1 MSDSSTTR
9 RRGVRTLG
17 LLAATSVLAAGVPS
31 LASAED
37 GTTVLRSQAQ
47 IVKPQI
53 VGGSQIQVARAP
65 WQVLIEVRTAL
76 PGGGTAIGLCG
87 GSLVDA
93 SHVVTAAHCT
103 YDDDNQPKND
113 VTDYTVYAG
122 LSDRS
127 DLPAGEPGDIVQ
139 PRTGPQIASVTRHP
153 GYVSPGDRGTVAQF
167 VNDVAVIT
175 LATPFDTTT
184 NPGTTRPIALPAAGP
199 NPGAGTNVFVS
210 GFGLQ
215 ADGTGNP
222 SATANGHL
230 YGLDT
235 ALVDAASG
243 DAAGPYNALYL
254 VTQSANGSTCSGD
267 SGGGLVQ
274 GETLVGVVS
283 SGARCGAGEA
293 GNFTALT
300 AGENLT
306 FVRNVVSGQSN
317 PIPRAPIGGSEIT
330 VRAPSSPQ
338 VGDQFVCTPG
348 GWANDPSFT
357 YAFSDTVSGALLQNG
372 PSGTYTATAGDVG
385 RRVSCRVTAVTAGGV
400 GVSLPTQPAP
410 AIRALPVAAPKPTP
424 KPKPKPKPDPARL
437 RAAMVS
443 GSSKVKQGS
452 RVAFRITVRNTGD
465 VAAKS
470 VRTCVRV
477 NSRFS
482 VVSRGGAK
490 LTGGRLCWTTSS
502 LKRST
507 TKRFSLRADRDAKV
521 GRVATT
527 VSVTAPSV
535 RSASA
540 RRVVTI
546 ARRPTATSPGG
557 VTG

>member
-1 MSDSSTTR
+1 MSNSSTTR

-17 LLAATSVLAAGVPS
+17 LLAATSALAAGVPS
-31 LASAED
+31 LASAAD

-53 VGGSQIQVARAP
+53 VGGSQIQVTRAP
-65 WQVLIEVRTAL
+65 WQVLIEVRTPR
-76 PGGGTAIGLCG
+76 PGGGVSIGLCG
-87 GSLVDA
+87 GSLVGDR
-93 SHVVTAAHCT
+93 HIVTAAHCT
-103 YDDDNQPKND
+103 YDGDNQPKND
-113 VTDYTVYAG
+113 LTEYTVYSG
-122 LSDRS
+122 VSDRS
-127 DLPAGEPGDIVQ
+127 DLPLGEPGDNVQ
-139 PRTGPQIASVTRHP
+139 QRTGAQIASVTRHP

-175 LATPFDTTT
+175 LATPLVLDPST
-184 NPGTTRPIALPAAGP
+184 PSTTRPIALPAAGP
-199 NPGAGTNVFVS
+199 NPGTGTNVFVS

-215 ADGTGNP
+215 ADGTNDP
-222 SATANGHL
+222 NAAPNGHL

-235 ALVDAASG
+235 ALVDAA

-254 VTQSANGSTCSGD
+254 VTQSGNGSTCSGD

-283 SGARCGAGEA
+283 SGARCGVGET

-306 FVRNVVSGQSN
+306 FVRNVVFGEAN

-330 VRAPSSPQ
+330 VRAPASPQ
-338 VGDQFVCTPG
+338 VGDQFVCSPG

-357 YAFSDTVSGALLQNG
+357 YAFTDTVSGALLQNG

-437 RAAMVS
+437 RATVVS
-443 GSSKVKQGS
+443 GSSTVKQGS

-502 LKRST
+502 LKSST

-546 ARRPTATSPGG
+546 ARRATAAAPGG

>member
-1 MSDSSTTR
+1 MSDSSPTR
-9 RRGVRTLG
+9 RRGARALG
-17 LLAATSVLAAGVPS
+17 LLAATSVLAAGAPA
-31 LASAED
+31 LASGAD
-37 GTTVLRSQAQ
+37 GTTVLRSQSQ
-47 IVKPQI
+47 TVKPQI
-53 VGGSQIQVARAP
+53 VGGSQIQVSRAP
-65 WQVLIEVRTAL
+65 WQVLIEVRTTT
-76 PGGGTAIGLCG
+76 PQGTAIGLCG
-87 GSLVDA
+87 GSLVDDR
-93 SHVVTAAHCT
+93 HVVTAAHCT
-103 YDDDNQPKND
+103 FDGDNQPKND
-113 VTDYTVYAG
+113 LTEYTVYSG

-127 DLPAGEPGDIVQ
+127 DLPAGDPGDNVQ
-139 PRTGPQIASVTRHP
+139 QRTGPQIASVDRHP
-153 GYVSPGDRGTVAQF
+153 NYVSPGDRGTVAEF
-167 VNDVAVIT
+167 ANDVAVIT
-175 LATPFDTTT
+175 LAAPLAVDGT
-184 NPGTTRPIALPAAGP
+184 TTRPIALPAAGP

-215 ADGTGNP
+215 EDGTGNP
-222 SATANGHL
+222 NATPNGHL

-235 ALVDAASG
+235 ALVDAAAG
-243 DAAGPYNALYL
+243 NAAGPYNALYL
-254 VTQSANGSTCSGD
+254 VTQSTNGSTCSGD

-283 SGARCGAGEA
+283 SGARCGVGEL

-306 FVRNVVSGQSN
+306 FLRNVIANEAN
-317 PIPRAPIGGSEIT
+317 PIPRAPIGGTEIT
-330 VRAPSSPQ
+330 VRAPASPQ
-338 VGDQFVCTPG
+338 VGDSFVCTAGAWTNSPTL
-348 GWANDPSFT
+348 T
-357 YAFSDTVSGALLQNG
+357 YAFVDAVSGTLLQNG

-385 RRVSCRVTAVTAGGV
+385 RRVSCRVTAATPGGV
-400 GVSLPTQPAP
+400 GVSLPTQAAP
-410 AIRALPVAAPKPTP
+410 AIRALPVQNPPTPPAPKPT
-424 KPKPKPKPDPARL
+424 PKPDPARL
-437 RAAMVS
+437 RATIVS

-452 RVAFRITVRNTGD
+452 RVAFRVTVRNTGD

-482 VVSRGGAK
+482 IVSRGGAK

-502 LKRST
+502 LKSST

-527 VSVTAPSV
+527 VSVTATSV

-546 ARRPTATSPGG
+546 ARRATAAAPGG

>member
-1 MSDSSTTR
+1 MSDSSPTR
-9 RRGVRTLG
+9 RRGARALG

-31 LASAED
+31 LASAAD

-53 VGGSQIQVARAP
+53 VGGSQIQIARAP
-65 WQVLIEVRTAL
+65 WQVAIQVETTT
-76 PGGGTAIGLCG
+76 PQGTTIGLCG
-87 GSLVDA
+87 GSLVDDR
-93 SHVVTAAHCT
+93 HIVTAAHCT
-103 YDDDNQPKND
+103 FDGANQPKND
-113 VTDYTVYAG
+113 LAEYTVFAG
-122 LSDRS
+122 LSDRT
-127 DLPAGEPGDIVQ
+127 DLPAGEAGDNVQ
-139 PRTGPQIASVTRHP
+139 TRTGAQIASVTRHP
-153 GYVSPGDRGTVAQF
+153 GYVSPGDRGTVAEF

-175 LATPFDTTT
+175 LAAPLTID
-184 NPGTTRPIALPAAGP
+184 GTTARPIALPTAGP

-215 ADGTGNP
+215 ADGTGDPN
-222 SATANGHL
+222 ATPNGHL

-235 ALVDAASG
+235 ALVDAAAG
-243 DAAGPYNALYL
+243 NAAGPYNALYL
-254 VTQSANGSTCSGD
+254 VTQSTNGSTCSGD

-283 SGARCGAGEA
+283 SGARCGVGET

-306 FVRNVVSGQSN
+306 FVRNVVGGESN

-338 VGDQFVCTPG
+338 VGDAFVCTPG
-348 GWANDPSFT
+348 GWANNPSFT
-357 YAFSDTVSGALLQNG
+357 YAFVDAVSGTLLQNG
-372 PSGTYTATAGDVG
+372 PNGTYTATAGDVG

-410 AIRALPVAAPKPTP
+410 AIRALPVAAPKPAP
-424 KPKPKPKPDPARL
+424 KPKPKPSAARL
-437 RAAMVS
+437 RATLVS
-443 GSSKVKQGS
+443 GSSRVKQGS
-452 RVAFRITVRNTGD
+452 RVAFRVTVRNTGD
-465 VAAKS
+465 TAAKS

-482 VVSRGGAK
+482 IVSRGGAK

-502 LKRST
+502 LKSST

-521 GRVATT
+521 GRVGTT
-527 VSVTAPSV
+527 VSVTATSV

-546 ARRPTATSPGG
+546 ARRATATAPGG
-557 VTG
+557 VAG

>member
-1 MSDSSTTR
+1 MPDSSTTR
-9 RRGVRTLG
+9 RRGARALG
-17 LLAATSVLAAGVPS
+17 LLAATSVLAAGAPA
-31 LASAED
+31 LASGAD
-37 GTTVLRSQAQ
+37 GTTVLRSQSQ
-47 IVKPQI
+47 TVKPQI
-53 VGGSQIQVARAP
+53 VGGSQIQIGRAP
-65 WQVLIEVRTAL
+65 WQVLVEVRTAT
-76 PGGGTAIGLCG
+76 PNGTAVGLCG
-87 GSLVDA
+87 GSLVDDR
-93 SHVVTAAHCT
+93 HIVTAAHCT
-103 YDDDNQPKND
+103 FDGDNQPKDD
-113 VTDYTVYAG
+113 VTDYTVYSG

-127 DLPAGEPGDIVQ
+127 DLPAGDPGDNVQ
-139 PRTGPQIASVTRHP
+139 ERTGPQIASVSRHP

-175 LATPFDTTT
+175 LATPLDLGDPT
-184 NPGTTRPIALPAAGP
+184 TTRPIALPAAGP
-199 NPGAGTNVFVS
+199 NPVAGSNVFVS

-215 ADGTGNP
+215 ADGA
-222 SATANGHL
+222 SAPNGHL

-235 ALVDAASG
+235 ALVDAASR

-254 VTQSANGSTCSGD
+254 VTQSTNGSTCSGD

-283 SGARCGAGEA
+283 SGARCGAGEL

-306 FVRNVVSGQSN
+306 FVRNVVAGEAN

-330 VRAPSSPQ
+330 VRTSASPQ
-338 VGDQFVCTPG
+338 VGDSFVCSPG
-348 GWANDPSFT
+348 GWANDPTFT
-357 YAFSDTVSGALLQNG
+357 YAFVDAVSGTLLQNG
-372 PSGTYTATAGDVG
+372 PNGTYTATAGDVG

-400 GVSLPTQPAP
+400 GVSLPTEPAP
-410 AIRALPVAAPKPTP
+410 AIRALPAATPTP
-424 KPKPKPKPDPARL
+424 TPTPKPKPKPDPARL
-437 RAAMVS
+437 SATMVS
-443 GSSKVKQGS
+443 GSSVVRQGS
-452 RVAFRITVRNTGD
+452 RVSFRVTVRNTGD
-465 VAAKS
+465 LTARS

-482 VVSRGGAK
+482 IVSRGGAK
-490 LTGGRLCWTTSS
+490 LTGGRLCWTNSS
-502 LKRST
+502 LKSRT

-527 VSVTAPSV
+527 VSVTARSV

-546 ARRPTATSPGG
+546 ARRATAAAPGG